1 MVLIGLAFPLLVK
14 LSSHKCALFSCH
26 VSAVGIKESIT
37 MTKGC
42 MACNDKI
49 NRSTFEVKDPLGD
62 QGRLKQF
69 VVFHA
74 TD

>member
-14 LSSHKCALFSCH
+14 LSSHKCGLFSCH

-49 NRSTFEVKDPLGD
+49 NTFEVNDPQGD
-62 QGRLKQF
+62 QGRP